1 MSSAKQDPKG
11 DQVIV
16 GKIVGLYGIHGWVKV
31 FSHTDPK
38 ENIFSYAPWLVQA
51 EGQWR
56 PVKVLSG
63 RTQGKGLVAQLE
75 GCGDREQARLFIGA
89 EIAVLRNQLPKPA
102 AGEYYWADLMGL
114 EVVTLDGQVLGKVE
128 HLFDTGANDVLVVK
142 GERERLI
149 PFVRGQYVHE
159 IDLDGG
165 TMRVDWD
172 PEF

>member
-1 MSSAKQDPKG
+1 MSGAKQDL
-11 DQVIV
+11 VAV
-16 GKIVGLYGIHGWVKV
+16 GKIVGLYGVHGWVKV

-38 ENIFSYAPWLVQA
+38 ENIFSYAPWLVQIRG
-51 EGQWR
+51 EWQST
-56 PVKVLSG
+56 KVLSG

-75 GCGDREQARLFIGA
+75 GSGDRDQARLFIGA
-89 EIAVLRNQLPKPA
+89 EIAVLKSQLPKPA
-102 AGEYYWADLMGL
+102 AGEYYWSDLIGL
-114 EVVTLDGQVLGKVE
+114 EVVTLGGQALGKVD
-128 HLFDTGANDVLVVK
+128 HLLDTGANDVLVVQ

-159 IDLDGG
+159 IDLDAG